1 MITQR
6 IDNIAHIPKKSLVEV
21 PPIPKSVKIEIT
33 GKCNY
38 RCGYCAIMA
47 RKYAGFGTSM
57 DFRLFKK
64 IVAELHTLGVEEI
77 GLFLIGE
84 SFTAP
89 DLLVKCINHLKRNYE
104 FPYVFLTSNASL
116 AFHPVV
122 YRCMTARL
130 DSLKWSC
137 NFYDKEQFKRITGVK
152 ETLFDDAV
160 TNIRLAWKVRREY
173 KLKTKLYASSIRYD
187 DEQYEKMQGFLKE
200 NVLPYV
206 DEHYWLP
213 LYSMGSLATAKEKE
227 LGMKPIAGNPG
238 RYENPVP
245 PVPCWSV
252 FTEGHILSDGR
263 VTACC
268 ADATGEWVMGD
279 MNTQTFAEVWE
290 SKEFKKLRKAHLNDK
305 ITGTKCEHCV
315 IYK

>member
-1 MITQR
+1 
-6 IDNIAHIPKKSLVEV
+6 
-21 PPIPKSVKIEIT
+21 
-33 GKCNY
+33 
-38 RCGYCAIMA
+38 
-47 RKYAGFGTSM
+47 
-57 DFRLFKK
+57 
-64 IVAELHTLGVEEI
+64 
-77 GLFLIGE
+77 
-84 SFTAP
+84 
-89 DLLVKCINHLKRNYE
+89 
-104 FPYVFLTSNASL
+104 
-116 AFHPVV
+116 
-122 YRCMTARL
+122 MTARL